1 MCSVLNE
8 EEELTSF
15 VLDTRNI
22 SFGSGVLAVW
32 AAQKLE
38 EGMPYEELVRLL
50 PGKVQD
56 SNCHLYTSR
65 CV

>member
-22 SFGSGVLAVW
+22 PFGSGVLAVW

-38 EGMPYEELVRLL
+38 EGMPYENVRLL
-50 PGKVQD
+50 PRQG
-56 SNCHLYTSR
+56 TGF
-65 CV
+65 